1 MAETNIFDVNK
12 QNIEKRISLGLE
24 LMKKHYELK
33 EIDTKD
39 FRHLDIQQMSYT
51 VSQYEVVGVGNLL
64 IMECK
69 DSPAL
74 QMDSFVLTPYFKN
87 LPLFS
92 TDYMY
97 IKERRS
103 FLNEIYSLVE
113 KEDDLYLKYIN
124 EFAKNKAAYDHLTD
138 MPVQACWY
146 DDIRPVCTA
155 KNTAPEND
163 QEILDLFVK
172 NLEIFIEM
180 EKATA
185 LLSDD
190 EALKVKWQKTQDYT
204 DNLVDSGGVS
214 TDVFKA
220 VLGADKTKEFF
231 NSVFFAPAL
240 YKK

>member
-1 MAETNIFDVNK
+1 MSETVIFEKNK
-12 QNIEKRISLGLE
+12 QNIEKRINLGLD
-24 LMKKHYELK
+24 LMRKHYELK
-33 EIDTKD
+33 EIDTGD
-39 FRHLDIQQMSYT
+39 FKHLKIQTMEYH
-51 VSQYEVVGVGNLL
+51 VAQYEVVGVGNLL
-64 IMECK
+64 VMECK
-69 DSPAL
+69 DSPGL

-97 IKERRS
+97 IQERRS
-103 FLNEIYSLVE
+103 FLNEIYSLVD
-113 KEDDLYLKYIN
+113 KEDELYRKYIGA
-124 EFAKNKAAYDHLTD
+124 FAENKASYDHLTD

-163 QEILDLFVK
+163 EEIIQLFMR

-180 EKATA
+180 EKATPHLDA
-185 LLSDD
+185 
-190 EALKVKWQKTQDYT
+190 AAYNTKWQKTQDYT
-204 DNLVDSGGVS
+204 DALVDSGGVS

-220 VLGADKTKEFF
+220 VLGPEKTKEFF

-240 YKK
+240 YKQ

>member
-1 MAETNIFDVNK
+1 MAEIFDVNK
-12 QNIEKRISLGLE
+12 ENIEKRISLGLH
-24 LMKKHYELK
+24 LMKQYYELK

-39 FRHLDIQQMSYT
+39 FKHLDIQNMSYT
-51 VSQYEVVGVGNLL
+51 VTQYEVVGVGNLL
-64 IMECK
+64 VMDCK
-69 DSPAL
+69 DSLAL
-74 QMDSFVLTPYFKN
+74 QMDSFVLTPYYKN

-92 TDYMY
+92 TDYIY

-103 FLNEIYSLVE
+103 FLNEIYNLVDKQDE
-113 KEDDLYLKYIN
+113 LYLKYID
-124 EFAKNKAAYDHLTD
+124 EFAKNKDAYNHLTD

-163 QEILDLFVK
+163 EEILTLFQK

-180 EKATA
+180 EKASP
-185 LLSDD
+185 LLT
-190 EALKVKWQKTQDYT
+190 EEEYQVKWQKTQNYT
-204 DNLVDSGGVS
+204 DSLVDCGGVS

-220 VLGADKTKEFF
+220 VLGPDKTKEFF
-231 NSVFFAPAL
+231 NSIFFAPAL